1 MALQIGFANKFYTLW
16 DVTSSIEYGQAS
28 HGEVYSY
35 QTVSYNYHQNLST
48 DLETA
53 QKKAAEKGCTDLEP
67 NHDLFGRNSSWVDRN
82 NKNYCEFYNSTT
94 PYNPNSGASFTQL
107 DVEGVMEFYRS
118 YHYSNNIHVINRGIE
133 LGVLVRHEDRIMT
146 AEEFENYQASLAKT
160 ARYKKMAE
168 SGETIE
174 IEIEATRNLT
184 PSELG
189 GCLRTE
195 EHGAVYFEQYSRM
208 YYQGFEYGLPVD
220 AKGKAKRIKNKT
232 LKLVVEVRET
242 NYYGS
247 INYELFVKSF
257 EIVK

>member
-67 NHDLFGRNSSWVDRN
+67 NHDLFGRNSSWVVRN
-82 NKNYCEFYNSTT
+82 NKNYCEFNNWTT
-94 PYNPNSGASFTQL
+94 PYNPEGGCFTQL
-107 DVEGVMEFYRS
+107 DAEGVARFRK
-118 YHYSNNIHVINRGIE
+118 HYYYDQNIHVINRGIE
-133 LGVLVRHEDRIMT
+133 LGVLVRHEDHIMT
-146 AEEFENYQASLAKT
+146 VEEFENYQAGLAKT

-168 SGETIE
+168 GGETME

-189 GCLRTE
+189 GCLHTE
-195 EHGAVYFEQYSRM
+195 EHGAIYFEQYSRM

-220 AKGKAKRIKNKT
+220 AKGKAKRIKNKI
-232 LKLVVEVRET
+232 LKLVIEVREI
-242 NYYGS
+242 NQYGS
-247 INYELFVKSF
+247 VGYELFVKSF
-257 EIVK
+257 EIAK